1 MKIALVSTL
10 YAPYQYGGAERS
22 TQLLAEGLAQRG
34 HDVCVI
40 TLGEKSV
47 EPAGV
52 VNGVRVE
59 RVPLENWYWPYSGY
73 YANKLARAAWYLR
86 DLRNGAMSARVAA
99 ILDRERPELVNT
111 HSLYGFSVDVWR
123 EARARAIPLV
133 HTLRDYYL
141 ICAPGTMYRH
151 PENCASVCARCRPFA
166 AYRRRASLAVDAAV
180 GISRFILERHVR
192 QEFFA
197 RSHTRRVI
205 HNALPAL
212 PCRPPKQPPKG
223 PLVYGYIGRID
234 AEKGIDWLLDSFRRR
249 ARAGE
254 KLVVAGTGE
263 PGLVASLKARY
274 ASSAVTFIGHVD
286 PAVLFEQVD
295 VVVVPSLSHE
305 PFGRAAIEPLSYG
318 IPVIASNRGG
328 LPEVVADGETGILVD
343 PDEPGSLSR
352 AMERFSTAPQ
362 LVAQM
367 SGRCS
372 ERLPQFSQDAIA
384 CAYEDLFVEV
394 LSAARRQ
401 AAPIGAR
408 STAPA

>member
-47 EPAGV
+47 QPRGV

-73 YANKLARAAWYLR
+73 YTNKLARAAWYLR
-86 DLRNGAMSARVAA
+86 DFRNAAMSARVAA
-99 ILDRERPELVNT
+99 ILDREHPQLVNT

-123 EARARAIPLV
+123 EARSRGIPLV

-151 PENCASVCARCRPFA
+151 PENCERVCARCLPFA
-166 AYRRRASLAVDAAV
+166 AYRRRESLAVNAVV
-180 GISRFILERHVR
+180 GISRFILERHV
-192 QEFFA
+192 QKGFFA
-197 RSHTRRVI
+197 RSHTQRVI

-212 PCRPPKQPPKG
+212 PRRAPKVPNG

-234 AEKGIDWLLDSFRRR
+234 AEKGIDWLLESFRQR

-274 ASSAVTFIGHVD
+274 ASSAVSFIGHVD

-328 LPEVVADGETGILVD
+328 LPEVVADGKTGILVD
-343 PDEPGSLSR
+343 PDEPETLAR
-352 AMERFSTAPQ
+352 AMERLSTEPQ

-372 ERLPQFSQDAIA
+372 ARLPQFSQEAIA
-384 CAYEDLFVEV
+384 GAYEDLFAEV
-394 LSAARRQ
+394 LSPAPLQ

-408 STAPA
+408 NTAA